1 MENDEY
7 EFFLLMDRFNV
18 RLFSS
23 RASRKPRIE
32 ISRAVVFKY
41 HGIVRTWMLVGGVL
55 YVMKNPARML
65 PNARRLIGLV
75 RSGLFSLIE
84 INGGNRGFVMTTK

>member
-7 EFFLLMDRFNV
+7 GFFLLMERFSV

-41 HGIVRTWMLVGGVL
+41 HGIVRIWMLVGGIL
-55 YVMKNPARML
+55 YEIKNPARML
-65 PNARRLIGLV
+65 PNARRLIGLI
-75 RSGLFSLIE
+75 RFGSFSLIE